1 MSLMKLRVLLSS
13 CAAVLAAN
21 VAVGCGP
28 LTPDEF
34 DEIAAEVYCENNI
47 KQLVRDP
54 DSYQFI
60 SAQIVVTHG
69 EYDQYGTAI
78 IRFRSKNGF
87 GGYVTSAAVCESYDN
102 GGERWFKA
110 KLR

>member
-1 MSLMKLRVLLSS
+1 MKLRVLLSS
-13 CAAVLAAN
+13 SAAVLAAV
-21 VAVGCGP
+21 VAIGCGP
-28 LTPDEF
+28 STPDEW
-34 DEIAAEVYCENNI
+34 DQIAAKVYCKRQI
-47 KQLVRDP
+47 KKLLRDP

-87 GGYVTSAAVCESYDN
+87 GGYVTNAAVCESYDN
-102 GGERWFKA
+102 GGERWIKA